1 MRISGWSSDVC
12 SSDLSDPDDLAMQL
26 AATTLGGNFVSRL
39 NMNLR
44 EDKHW
49 SYGAFASIGGT
60 KAQRPFIAYAP
71 VQTDKTSES
80 MTQIRNELDAAIG
93 KRPVSEDELKFARD
107 SLVLSLPGD
116 NETASGLASRS
127 EEHTSEL
134 QSLMRIS

>member
-1 MRISGWSSDVC
+1 
-12 SSDLSDPDDLAMQL
+12 MQL
-26 AATTLGGNFVSRL
+26 AATTLGANFVSRL

-107 SLVLSLPGD
+107 SLDRTSTRL
-116 NETASGLASRS
+116 NAS
-127 EEHTSEL
+127 H
-134 QSLMRIS
+134 

>member
-1 MRISGWSSDVC
+1 MLATVALPSAPRLVLVNKTGAEQSLIMAAE
-12 SSDLSDPDDLAMQL
+12 LAPPKSDPDDLAMQL

-71 VQTDKTSES
+71 RSKERRV
-80 MTQIRNELDAAIG
+80 G
-93 KRPVSEDELKFARD
+93 KECVSTCR
-107 SLVLSLPGD
+107 
-116 NETASGLASRS
+116 SRWS
-127 EEHTSEL
+127 PY
-134 QSLMRIS
+134 Q

>member
-71 VQTDKTSES
+71 VQTDKTSE
-80 MTQIRNELDAAIG
+80 
-93 KRPVSEDELKFARD
+93 
-107 SLVLSLPGD
+107 
-116 NETASGLASRS
+116 RS
-127 EEHTSEL
+127 EERRVGKECVSTGRSRWQSDHEKKKTSPCNK
-134 QSLMRIS
+134 RY